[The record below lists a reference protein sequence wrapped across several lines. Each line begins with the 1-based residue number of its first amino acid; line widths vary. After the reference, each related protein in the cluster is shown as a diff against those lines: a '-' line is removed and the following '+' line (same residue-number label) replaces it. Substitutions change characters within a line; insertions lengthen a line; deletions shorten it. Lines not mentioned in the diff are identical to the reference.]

1 MHSSERQV
9 QGKGVSVFLCS
20 DDAEA
25 KKVVASLVAEIDA
38 DPVDTGPLSSARYTE
53 PAGFLVVQLYLYISV
68 QTKF

>member
-1 MHSSERQV
+1 VYSFAATMRKQ
-9 QGKGVSVFLCS
+9 
-20 DDAEA
+20 
-25 KKVVASLVAEIDA
+25 KKVAASLVAEIDA